1 MKRRDFIKLLGG
13 ACAIPTFSVAR
24 SQEKSDAPVASGFW
38 LMTAFWPIQMASQ
51 IGAPF
56 LGNLLPAAL

>member
-1 MKRRDFIKLLGG
+1 MKRRDFIKLIGG
-13 ACAIPTFSVAR
+13 ACAIPAFSVAR
-24 SQEKSDAPVASGFW
+24 SQEAGRTRRIGILADDRILADPR
-38 LMTAFWPIQMASQ
+38 ASQ